1 MIRQE
6 AGIIQFRIE
15 LIRYKELLEKAGE
28 RNLVRVKTTKT
39 TENMPRFRIM
49 SDVDLEVNM
58 WTHFSRMII
67 LQTIPSTDCSKK
79 AEIYSWCSKEPR
91 HSW

>member
-1 MIRQE
+1 M
-6 AGIIQFRIE
+6 F
-15 LIRYKELLEKAGE
+15 RYKELLEKAGD

-58 WTHFSRMII
+58 WTNLSREYPA
-67 LQTIPSTDCSKK
+67 LIPSTDCSQKT
-79 AEIYSWCSKEPR
+79 ALDSRGAKEPR
-91 HSW
+91 DSW